1 MTYCANLWPHIFNVG
16 HDYFAWFTAK
26 SKPCLPYA
34 GSSSQVSISN
44 RFSQLSS
51 DWLLLINRW
60 FLAGRWVRLCSRS
73 QSYVPETIAS
83 LTLPGSKRG
92 KSSLKPNVYKNLNPE
107 LLAHKDYL
115 YIHWHHC
122 FRLCVI
128 WPSIT
133 VTAQLLVKY
142 KSRFSVFDVAAKPE
156 LIPCPHYLNYKVGI
170 Y

>member
-26 SKPCLPYA
+26 SKP
-34 GSSSQVSISN
+34 
-44 RFSQLSS
+44 
-51 DWLLLINRW
+51 
-60 FLAGRWVRLCSRS
+60 
-73 QSYVPETIAS
+73 
-83 LTLPGSKRG
+83 
-92 KSSLKPNVYKNLNPE
+92 
-107 LLAHKDYL
+107 
-115 YIHWHHC
+115 
-122 FRLCVI
+122 
-128 WPSIT
+128 IT